1 MEKYLEVVKFYL
13 EDERVSNALFITG
26 KWGIGKTYFIKN
38 QFRLFVTKKPFFK
51 KMIYISLYGISD
63 LSVISKTI
71 FYQILN
77 YGKEGKKN
85 KPTNNQN
92 ALNSQYYK
100 DLAWNSFKESL
111 ISAAQDKLFLKV
123 TQIEDYWSY
132 INSSDVIIVFDDL
145 ERTRLNLIDVLG
157 YINYFV
163 EQNNIKTVIVG
174 NEEEI
179 RRKFYQDN
187 IEQKYQVV
195 KDLSFNTLEHKD
207 DLNASSRTSSKNKP
221 ATSDSKVIS
230 TSKETLD
237 DNVRHLFSSIEGYDR
252 IKEKLIGYTLVY
264 NPQFDEVVKQLPKIP
279 TYVTCYIEQIAID
292 YDNHNHKNLRTFL
305 FSVQLF
311 NNLFTN
317 IEKLEMK
324 HRDEV
329 IRVIVLT
336 LFNRA
341 LNAKSPLESLNSNMN
356 DWSQNDFQLRIPES
370 CFSLSREFMET
381 YVISTVYNK
390 IDFINLCTTID
401 KEIDEFQ
408 IALENSLSKLST
420 HWFDK
425 TDDYLVN
432 AVMDVILKLDENK
445 IKPELYSTLISNL
458 YLYNEI
464 FIDNQISIS
473 EIIDKMKINLDNS
486 TEKVNRDFGLNI
498 PYWPNNKTDME
509 DKLNTLSLIIEKHN
523 MAITDTRINSI
534 LKEDNWSSKFFEI
547 CSNEK
552 KSNDFLNQKRFVQTI
567 DINLLV
573 DKLIKGNEIDL
584 TSVRH
589 GFQYIYSFSNLNEY
603 FKNDIQNLE
612 LLISSLTS
620 KKENVKGYVLKYFLG
635 RFIKDLSD
643 YLIRIKG

>member
-38 QFRLFVTKKPFFK
+38 QFRLFVTKEPFFK
-51 KMIYISLYGISD
+51 KMVYISLYGISD
-63 LSVISKTI
+63 LNAISKTI
-71 FYQILN
+71 FSQILN
-77 YGKEGKKN
+77 YGKESKTVVQNEKLGPSKN
-85 KPTNNQN
+85 
-92 ALNSQYYK
+92 QYYK
-100 DLAWNSFKESL
+100 DLAWNSFKESF
-111 ISAAQDKLFLKV
+111 ISAVQDKLYLKV
-123 TQIEDYWSY
+123 AQIDDYWKY
-132 INSSDVIIVFDDL
+132 INSSDIVIVFDDL

-179 RRKFYQDN
+179 KRKFNQDN
-187 IEQKYQVV
+187 LEQKYQVV
-195 KDLSFNTLEHKD
+195 KDLNFIDFNTEGNSKQ
-207 DLNASSRTSSKNKP
+207 SSSDRTKPKSVTNENK
-221 ATSDSKVIS
+221 II

-237 DNVRHLFSSIEGYDR
+237 EHVKHLFSSIEGYDR
-252 IKEKLIGYTLVY
+252 IKEKLIGFTLEY
-264 NPQFDEVVKQLPKIP
+264 DPPFDEIVKKLPNVP
-279 TYVTCYIEQIAID
+279 TFVSCVLEQIAID
-292 YDNHNHKNLRTFL
+292 YNNHNHKNLRTFL

-336 LFNRA
+336 LFNSA
-341 LNAKSPLESLNSNMN
+341 LNAKSPIESLNSNMN

-390 IDFINLCTTID
+390 IDFIDLCTTID
-401 KEIDEFQ
+401 KEIDDFQ

-425 TDDYLVN
+425 TDEYLVN
-432 AVMDVILKLDENK
+432 AVFDVILKLDENK

-473 EIIDKMKINLDNS
+473 EIIDKMKNNLDNS

-509 DKLNTLSLIIEKHN
+509 DKLNTLSSIIEKHN

-534 LKEDNWSSKFFEI
+534 LKGDNWSSKFFEI

-620 KKENVKGYVLKYFLG
+620 KKENVNGYVLKYFLG